1 MNIVYWG
8 GEVLWGFYIVGDE
21 CFELGWSCK
30 KHENHFMVKEHDF
43 PKNHDAKEIVR
54 RQGIWNLKIYA
65 LIRKKCKAYK
75 KI

>member
-1 MNIVYWG
+1 
-8 GEVLWGFYIVGDE
+8 
-21 CFELGWSCK
+21 
-30 KHENHFMVKEHDF
+30 MVKEHDF